1 MNESVAF
8 AEKYLSKGALVD
20 ANVLLVYLFGQT
32 DPHLLK
38 RSHRTKQYAEGYPV
52 VRRVVETF
60 KVIHTTPNILT
71 EVSNLGKDGGEP
83 FYAGLAK
90 VATLMTE
97 HYCDS
102 RSACAESTFKKLG
115 LTDAGICLL
124 AKSHIVVTF
133 DSTLYEML
141 RSRGIDAINVNHLIQ
156 ASWE

>member
-1 MNESVAF
+1 MNEGVAF

-32 DPHLLK
+32 APHLLE
-38 RSHRTKQYAEGYPV
+38 RSPRTKQYAKGYPV
-52 VRRVVETF
+52 VKRVVETF
-60 KVIHTTPNILT
+60 KVIYTTPNILT
-71 EVSNLGKDGGEP
+71 EVSNLGKDGGKP

-90 VATLMTE
+90 AANVLTE

-102 RSACAESTFKKLG
+102 RSACAESTFKRLG

-124 AKSHIVVTF
+124 AKSHLVVTF
-133 DSTLYEML
+133 DFALYQML

>member
-32 DPHLLK
+32 APHLLE
-38 RSHRTKQYAEGYPV
+38 RSPRTKQYANGYAV
-52 VRRVVETF
+52 VRSVVENF
-60 KVIHTTPNILT
+60 RVIYTTPNILT
-71 EVSNLGKDGGEP
+71 EVSNLGKDGGQP
-83 FYAGLAK
+83 FYAGLEK
-90 VATLMTE
+90 VANVMTE

-102 RSACAESTFKKLG
+102 RSACAESAFKKLG
-115 LTDAGICLL
+115 LSDAGICLL

-133 DSTLYEML
+133 DFPLYQML

>member
-1 MNESVAF
+1 MNESVVF
-8 AEKYLSKGALVD
+8 AERYLSKGALVD

-32 DPHLLK
+32 APHLLE
-38 RSHRTKQYAEGYPV
+38 RSPRTKQYAKGYPV
-52 VRRVVETF
+52 VRRVVEKF

-90 VATLMTE
+90 VATVMTE

-102 RSACAESTFKKLG
+102 RSACAEPTLRKLG

-124 AKSHIVVTF
+124 AKNHIVVAF
-133 DSTLYEML
+133 DFPLYQML
-141 RSRGIDAINVNHLIQ
+141 RNRDIDAINVNHLIQ
-156 ASWE
+156 ASWK